1 MTRIGIFFL
10 LISWTYG
17 ENCYLSDSE
26 LKELENAFIAA
37 EDHTTRIGS
46 NQDAI
51 MCLGATRSGKR
62 PEIGQGPTSKTTIPT
77 KWTSNKLS
85 GFSIFDAPGFD
96 DNRGPVQDITNSF
109 HLYLLMRKVKSLK
122 FVLVIDFGDIERD
135 ITLPFF
141 KLLRHFENFFGDKF
155 AMFFSSIS
163 VVFTKVP
170 SEIDETEVDIEM
182 IKHLLNK
189 KAIVIKSVSSANL
202 NNFLD
207 YIIKNSS
214 HIALFRKAE
223 SNRIDSSYIG
233 IKIFPAI
240 SNSDSVN
247 RSVLQNI
254 APSVSTK
261 SHVCMFQVKNK
272 LTSISEFTNIL
283 ESLLNLF
290 ISILSDWKHSNMT
303 PNNNTIKKIKKIFY
317 FQKLQTNSIKNEFD
331 VYKIIEAFGKMDS
344 KIENEIKK
352 SSLLR
357 KIKIFYFVSR
367 LFKMD
372 DFKQLHRSF
381 ENLRMILRKEIY
393 KIYLSNF
400 KEIIGKWMHGR
411 SVGDKVKPKFF
422 LLLGMIF
429 FFFYIN
435 HNHISN

>member
-10 LISWTYG
+10 LILWTYG

-223 SNRIDSSYIG
+223 GNRIDSSYIG

-240 SNSDSVN
+240 SNSESVN

-261 SHVCMFQVKNK
+261 SLVCMFQVKNK

-303 PNNNTIKKIKKIFY
+303 PNTIEKRYTSFIGN
-317 FQKLQTNSIKNEFD
+317 LLHNSIEYEAD
-331 VYKIIEAFGKMDS
+331 VYKIIEAIKKIDS
-344 KIENEIKK
+344 KMKNKIEEIN
-352 SSLLR
+352 LLP

-367 LFKMD
+367 LLKLND
-372 DFKQLHRSF
+372 IKQLHKCF
-381 ENLRMILRKEIY
+381 KNLRMLFIAEVNKIDIY
-393 KIYLSNF
+393 
-400 KEIIGKWMHGR
+400 
-411 SVGDKVKPKFF
+411 
-422 LLLGMIF
+422 
-429 FFFYIN
+429 
-435 HNHISN
+435 ISSLYWEKHFQNGVRE